1 MKILYLT
8 ARRALCRKLPW
19 QATNHQ
25 RKYVKGLIRNGH
37 DVMDFSYS
45 DALMQF
51 SPFKTVAWALR
62 RARRKVIGA
71 LVALAREYEPDMV
84 LMTNLPRLPVEAVSQ
99 LKQTVPDAVF
109 VGMYSDQRA
118 ECDPDVLA
126 VARLCDWFLAT
137 GAGRVLRDYRR
148 RGVPH
153 CAFMPNPADP
163 DVEGPRPVPPRWR
176 SDVLFT
182 GKLIHKLTG
191 QDPQREDLIRMLVAR
206 KGMTVW
212 GCLGRPSIAGRDYVN
227 AICGAKIALSIN
239 AFNDVP
245 LYHSDR
251 LTHYLGH
258 GAFVLAKYVPGSEL
272 LFEDQK
278 HLCYFRTPEQCTE
291 LIDRFGADE
300 AGRKAIAAAGMARVH
315 EAFNCRVLAAHV
327 VELATTG
334 RCDAP
339 WADVL

>member
-1 MKILYLT
+1 LKILYLT
-8 ARRALCRKLPW
+8 ARRALCRKLPF

-25 RKYVKGLIRNGH
+25 RKFVKGFIRNGH
-37 DVMDFSYS
+37 DVMEFNYRDV
-45 DALMQF
+45 LMQYSRF
-51 SPFKTVAWALR
+51 QTVAWALR
-62 RARRKVIGA
+62 RAGRKVDRA
-71 LVALAREYEPDMV
+71 LLALAAEYEPDMV
-84 LMTNLPRLPVEAVSQ
+84 VMTNLPRLPVEAVRR
-99 LKQTVPDAVF
+99 LKQAAPKAAF
-109 VGMYSDQRA
+109 VAMYSDQRA
-118 ECDPDVLA
+118 DCDPAVVA

-137 GAGRVLRDYRR
+137 GAGRVLRDYRQH
-148 RGVPH
+148 GVPH
-153 CAFMPNPADP
+153 CAFMPNPSDP
-163 DVEGPRPVPPRWR
+163 DVEGPRPVAARWE

-182 GKLIHKLTG
+182 GKLVHKLKG
-191 QDPQREDLIRMLVAR
+191 QDPQREGLIRTLADR

-239 AFNDVP
+239 AFNDIR

-251 LTHYLGH
+251 LTNYLSH
-258 GAFVLAKYVPGSEL
+258 GAFVLAKYVPGSEV
-272 LFEDQK
+272 LFEDHK
-278 HLCYFRTPEQCTE
+278 HLCYFRTLDECAE

-315 EAFNCRVLAAHV
+315 EAFSCQTLAAHV